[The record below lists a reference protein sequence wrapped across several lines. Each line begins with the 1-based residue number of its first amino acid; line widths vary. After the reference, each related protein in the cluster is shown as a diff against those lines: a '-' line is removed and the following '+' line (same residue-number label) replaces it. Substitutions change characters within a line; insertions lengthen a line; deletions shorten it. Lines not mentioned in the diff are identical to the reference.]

1 MFSLEFRDM
10 QIVVITIL
18 KDTIATSME
27 TLLWKYGSSIESAE
41 NFKLVYNTK
50 SSRAKNAVDAR
61 VIDDAWE
68 TRTQEAIDFLRDFA
82 PDVNQTA
89 GSKVVTLSMSSRWR
103 GSQSTLKAAMEKYI
117 LDGMMADWLNTTAPT
132 EAAIYATRLQ
142 QDTENIIT
150 ELYTKGAPQ

>member
-1 MFSLEFRDM
+1 M
-10 QIVVITIL
+10 QTIVITIL

-27 TLLWKYGSSIESAE
+27 TLLWKYGNAIEGAE

-50 SSRAKNAVDAR
+50 SSKAKNAVDAR

-82 PDVNQTA
+82 PDVSQTA
-89 GSKVVTLSMSSRWR
+89 GSKVVTLSMSNRWG

-117 LDGMMADWLNTTAPT
+117 LDAMMHDWLTATAPN
-132 EAAIYATRLQ
+132 EAPMYGNRLAEDEKKIKADAYSLRKPAIA
-142 QDTENIIT
+142 
-150 ELYTKGAPQ
+150 